1 MTGKKCTKKPDASAK
16 LLFWLLNKPI
26 ACLTFSLPLT
36 LPSPSSD
43 LKVPT
48 DFVGKPVKASS
59 QNVGYV
65 LRLKTLV

>member
-1 MTGKKCTKKPDASAK
+1 MTRKKCTNKRDASAK

-26 ACLTFSLPLT
+26 ACLMFSLPL
-36 LPSPSSD
+36 PSSSSD

-65 LRLKTLV
+65 VRLKTLV

>member
-1 MTGKKCTKKPDASAK
+1 MYQKASCKCKIVVLAI
-16 LLFWLLNKPI
+16 KPI
-26 ACLTFSLPLT
+26 ACLTFSLP

>member
-1 MTGKKCTKKPDASAK
+1 MTGKKCTNKRDASAK

-26 ACLTFSLPLT
+26 ACLTFSLPL
-36 LPSPSSD
+36 SSSSSD

-65 LRLKTLV
+65 VRLKTLV

>member
-1 MTGKKCTKKPDASAK
+1 MTGKKCTKKRDASAK

-26 ACLTFSLPLT
+26 ACLTFSLPL
-36 LPSPSSD
+36 PSSSSD

-65 LRLKTLV
+65 VRVKTLV